1 MVTLTTKEVS
11 YLQGGRSLRDQ
22 DLRKMG
28 REVARTRLGT
38 SLMEWLVTRAQPRSC
53 YSRKSVLSPF
63 PAILLPSEVW

>member
-38 SLMEWLVTRAQPRSC
+38 SLMDGW
-53 YSRKSVLSPF
+53 
-63 PAILLPSEVW
+63 